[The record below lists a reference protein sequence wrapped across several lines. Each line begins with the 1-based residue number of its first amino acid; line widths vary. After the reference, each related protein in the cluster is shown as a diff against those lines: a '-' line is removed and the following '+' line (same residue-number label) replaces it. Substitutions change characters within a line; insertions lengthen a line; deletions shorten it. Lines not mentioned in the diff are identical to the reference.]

1 MTAAILVVDY
11 DPHWPWSFA
20 IIHRTLQAALADV
33 PVIAIEHV
41 GSTSVP
47 GLAAKPIIDID
58 VIVDRAHLDAAS
70 NALVADGYTPLGD
83 LGVPDRYAFRAPEG
97 SLRHNTYVTI
107 DGCLSLRNHLGLR
120 EVLRNDPA
128 LRDEYSATKKR
139 LAEQTDDIDVY
150 LDGKTEVVRR
160 ILLRAGLAAGE
171 LDEIEGLNRP

>member
-1 MTAAILVVDY
+1 M
-11 DPHWPWSFA
+11 
-20 IIHRTLQAALADV
+20 

-58 VIVDRAHLDAAS
+58 IVVDRAHAAAAS
-70 NALVADGYTPLGD
+70 DALVAEGYTPLGD

-97 SLRHNTYVTI
+97 SLRQNTYVTI

-150 LDGKTEVVRR
+150 LDGKTAVVRR
-160 ILLRAGLAAGE
+160 ILQRAGLSAGE
-171 LDEIEGLNRP
+171 LDEIEGLNRL